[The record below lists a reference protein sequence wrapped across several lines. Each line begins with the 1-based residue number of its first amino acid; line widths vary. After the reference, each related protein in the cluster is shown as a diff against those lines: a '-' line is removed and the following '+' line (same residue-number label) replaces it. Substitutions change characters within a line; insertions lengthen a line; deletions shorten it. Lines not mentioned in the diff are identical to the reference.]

1 MDLPLS
7 LINETVNETELYFF
21 TKDVDKGV
29 PGHIHVCVRK
39 GEKFFLFTACT
50 SQTDTIFKFVTRTN
64 ADPNTFPCFAPDSI
78 NCFKQLTYINCNN
91 IIEYNKAAFLTQVK
105 ENKVYKLPGIISD
118 DAMRQI
124 VKGIKLSKTVP
135 ENIKKLF

>member
-1 MDLPLS
+1 MELPLS
-7 LINETVNETELYFF
+7 LIEETVNETEMYFF
-21 TKDVDKGV
+21 TKETEKGV

-39 GEKFFLFTACT
+39 GEKFILFTACT

-64 ADPNTFPCFAPDSI
+64 ADPNTFPCFAPDNI

-91 IIEYNKAAFLTQVK
+91 IIEFDRTEFLNQIK
-105 ENKVYKLPGIISD
+105 ENKVYKLQGIITD
-118 DAMRQI
+118 DAMQQI
-124 VKGIKLSKTVP
+124 VKGIKLSKTIP